1 MVELESENE
10 TTKLSSKINVL
21 NQNVQTLCFLLM
33 SWWKSLTIQNR
44 PQGSWESKRQQYF
57 KMFEREKNLLNPKG
71 NNRIYYSCMWTFE
84 LNRKSGIIAK
94 AVAVQCSAIPSELF
108 STRKFI
114 YISAGQPYYTTV
126 LKVFCSVFLF
136 SFLLRYLLSL

>member
-57 KMFEREKNLLNPKG
+57 KMLNEKKTCSTQKAIIESIIPVGELLSWTG
-71 NNRIYYSCMWTFE
+71 SLELLQRLLQYS
-84 LNRKSGIIAK
+84 
-94 AVAVQCSAIPSELF
+94 AVQYQA
-108 STRKFI
+108 
-114 YISAGQPYYTTV
+114 
-126 LKVFCSVFLF
+126 
-136 SFLLRYLLSL
+136 SFFPRVNSFT